1 MAQCPECS
9 SERTRILESRPTA
22 SGVRRRRRTCDVCL
36 HRWSTFGQDLLAPTQ
51 KVVSKYRRHSREEV
65 IAILQSKLSQKKL
78 AHIYNTTRQS
88 ISRIQLGIMYKD
100 IHDEFYKPRTGPVLY
115 CMNCINW
122 SRRQCGL
129 GFPEAGG
136 DFATDCCVYSPN
148 AFADVVQ

>member
-1 MAQCPECS
+1 MTQCPECS

-22 SGVRRRRRTCDVCL
+22 HGVRRRRRKCDVCL
-36 HRWSTFGQDLLAPTQ
+36 HRWSTFGQDLLEPAK
-51 KVVSKYRRHSREEV
+51 KVVSKYRRHSRQEV
-65 IAILQSKLSQKKL
+65 IEILKSDLSQEQL
-78 AHIYNTTRQS
+78 AVKYNTTRQS

-100 IHDEFYKPRTGPVLY
+100 IHDEFNKPRTGPVLY

-136 DFATDCCVYSPN
+136 DFATDCVVYKPN
-148 AFADVVQ
+148 AFAAVVQ

>member
-65 IAILQSKLSQKKL
+65 IAILQSKVSQEKL
-78 AHIYNTTRQS
+78 AHTYNTTRQS

-100 IHDEFYKPRTGPVLY
+100 IHDEFNKPRTGPVLY

-136 DFATDCCVYSPN
+136 DFATDCVVYKPN
-148 AFADVVQ
+148 AFAAVVQ